1 MFKKIS
7 HPVHKVYHFLGGL
20 FFPAVYYFLPSKKIV
35 LIVFLALAII
45 FSLIEVLR
53 FSSSR
58 AKKVMGQ
65 KLGKASILFKK
76 EEGYRISGTTYLTW
90 GVFFTTLFFQKDIAV
105 LAMIFVAL
113 GDVAAAVFG
122 EAFGKTNIFGRS
134 LEGFLAGFIVS
145 LLACLIY
152 LNYFSF
158 VGLNFRIILLGA
170 LTASII
176 GHLSAPLLKINDNL
190 TIPLISGLVMTLL

>member
-76 EEGYRISGTTYLTW
+76 ELR
-90 GVFFTTLFFQKDIAV
+90 
-105 LAMIFVAL
+105 
-113 GDVAAAVFG
+113 
-122 EAFGKTNIFGRS
+122 
-134 LEGFLAGFIVS
+134 
-145 LLACLIY
+145 
-152 LNYFSF
+152 LN
-158 VGLNFRIILLGA
+158 N
-170 LTASII
+170 
-176 GHLSAPLLKINDNL
+176 APLIEDVFRMNNLLNVGDEIIWFFKIVKHGNTGDYFGL
-190 TIPLISGLVMTLL
+190 TRG